1 MSIPSSFKKIK
12 RHWKV
17 ALSYGLGLPYSLSG
31 PITVHIETTNICNFR
46 CVYCPQSNSDQH
58 FQILGR
64 GKMPFDNYRNILD
77 KVLQTWP
84 IREIV
89 LTRDGEPL
97 VHPEL
102 EKFIAYAVSKN
113 LEVSIGSNGSYF
125 NRERIIRLI
134 EAGLTKVKGD
144 FCPGKEKYE
153 SLRKG
158 GKWETVLE
166 GYRAL
171 IEYAIQERKK
181 FHLVL
186 VDLNTYDLK
195 NPEAVAASLQEMH
208 RLFPYPSEYLS
219 INAAMMHNSF
229 DEATVVLTSSQKLS
243 KRKYNRCHHPW
254 IELVIDYKGNAV
266 GCCRDLRSEY
276 ILGNVLE
283 CNDINAE
290 IWNGERMR
298 YLRKRLA
305 KRSPQSMVTCNKCDL
320 PYGVSYAGRGII
332 NKFFRF
338 LNR

>member
-1 MSIPSSFKKIK
+1 MSLRSSLTKIK
-12 RHWKV
+12 HHWKV
-17 ALSYGLGLPYSLSG
+17 ALSYGLGLPHSLSG

-46 CVYCPQSNSDQH
+46 CIYCPQSNPDQH

-64 GKMPFDNYRNILD
+64 GKMSFDNFRIIVD
-77 KVLQTWP
+77 KVLQAWP

-102 EKFIAYAVSKN
+102 DKFIAHAVSKN

-125 NRERIIRLI
+125 NQERIISLI

-144 FCPGKEKYE
+144 FCPDKEKYE
-153 SLRKG
+153 TLRKG
-158 GKWETVLE
+158 GKWESVLE
-166 GYRAL
+166 GYRTL
-171 IEYAIQERKK
+171 IEYTIKNHKK

-186 VDLNTYDLK
+186 VDLTSYDLT
-195 NPEAVAASLQEMH
+195 NPEAVAASLKEMH
-208 RLFPYPSEYLS
+208 RLFPFSSEYLS
-219 INAAMMHNSF
+219 INPAMMHNSF
-229 DEATVVLTSSQKLS
+229 DEAAVVLSSSQKLT
-243 KRKYNRCHHPW
+243 KKKYNRCHHPW

-305 KRSPQSMVTCNKCDL
+305 KKSPQSMVTCNKCDL